1 MLVNV
6 CPKLERIPWRGTDD
20 GMKPQTDPR
29 SPVKLTRKGAATR
42 ARLVTAAARVFAELG
57 FLQTRITD
65 ITKAA
70 DAASGTFYVYFDS
83 KEDILRA
90 VFDDVIAD
98 FLDMLREGRPVDAD
112 PIALIDHDN
121 QRYLVA
127 YRKHAG
133 AMRVLEQVATF
144 NDEFAAL
151 RRSVRDRFVVRA
163 QRSIEQWQRAGLC
176 DADFDPHIVAAL
188 LVAMV
193 DNFTYT
199 WLGLGE
205 SYNADRVSDE
215 MTSVWVKALGLR
227 RLDP

>member
-1 MLVNV
+1 
-6 CPKLERIPWRGTDD
+6 
-20 GMKPQTDPR
+20 MKSQTDPK

-42 ARLVTAAARVFAELG
+42 ARLVAAAGRVFAELG

-65 ITKAA
+65 ITAA
-70 DAASGTFYVYFDS
+70 AGTANGTFYVYFDS

-98 FLDMLREGRPVDAD
+98 FLEMLREGRPVDAD
-112 PIALIDHDN
+112 PIALIAHDN
-121 QRYLVA
+121 ERYFVA
-127 YRKHAG
+127 YRKNAG

-163 QRSIEQWQRAGLC
+163 ERSIEQWQRAGLC
-176 DADFDPHIVAAL
+176 DPDFAPHIVAAL

-205 SYNADRVSDE
+205 SYDADRVSKE

-227 RLDP
+227 RRDS

>member
-1 MLVNV
+1 
-6 CPKLERIPWRGTDD
+6 
-20 GMKPQTDPR
+20 MKSQAEPEAPQ
-29 SPVKLTRKGAATR
+29 KLTRKGAATR
-42 ARLVTAAARVFAELG
+42 ARLVKAAGQVFAELG
-57 FLQTRITD
+57 FLQARITD

-70 DAASGTFYVYFDS
+70 DAANGTFYVYFDS

-121 QRYLVA
+121 KRYFVA

-163 QRSIEQWQRAGLC
+163 ERSITQWQGAGVC
-176 DADFDPHIVAAL
+176 DPDFDPHIVAAL

-199 WLGLGE
+199 WLGLGD
-205 SYNADRVSDE
+205 SYDADQVSKE
-215 MTSVWVKALGLR
+215 MTSVWVKALGLER
-227 RLDP
+227 RDP

>member
-1 MLVNV
+1 MTS
-6 CPKLERIPWRGTDD
+6 R
-20 GMKPQTDPR
+20 TDPIA
-29 SPVKLTRKGAATR
+29 PPKLTRKGAATR
-42 ARLVTAAARVFAELG
+42 ARLVAAASRVFAELG
-57 FLQTRITD
+57 FLQARITD

-70 DAASGTFYVYFDS
+70 DAANGTFYVYFDS

-90 VFDDVIAD
+90 VFDDIIAD

-112 PIALIDHDN
+112 PVALIDHDN
-121 QRYLVA
+121 KRYLVA

-151 RRSVRDRFVVRA
+151 RRSVRDRFVARA
-163 QRSIEQWQRAGLC
+163 ERSIAQWQHAGLC
-176 DADFDPHIVAAL
+176 DPDFAPHITAAL

-199 WLGLGE
+199 WLGLGD
-205 SYNADRVSDE
+205 SHDADQVAKE
-215 MTSVWVKALGLR
+215 MTSVWVKALGLNR
-227 RLDP
+227 RGPDGRDDTP